1 MGEGIFGYLMGLSV
15 ALLVVTLNHKPV
27 TINVIEKAQAACVEN
42 KGLKEIDSG
51 EFRCINGAVFEQGD
65 VK

>member
-1 MGEGIFGYLMGLSV
+1 MEGVFGYICGLAV
-15 ALLVVTLNHKPV
+15 ALIIVAANHNPV
-27 TINVIEKAQAACVEN
+27 TANVIEHAQAACVDN

-51 EFRCINGAVFEQGD
+51 EFRCNNGAVFEQGD

>member
-1 MGEGIFGYLMGLSV
+1 MDFFGGYILGLMV
-15 ALLVVTLNHKPV
+15 ALVTMIATHNPV
-27 TINVIEKAQAACVEN
+27 TANVIEKAQAACVDN